1 MPDADALKQNTT
13 QERPANATWK
23 KQRMTQRDI
32 SEEAAENE
40 EGKRKEKEKKKE
52 KRPSNAKVPSSKW
65 IVADVTAMFP
75 FTH

>member
-1 MPDADALKQNTT
+1 MPDVDTLRWNTT
-13 QERPANATWK
+13 QERPANAARK

-32 SEEAAENE
+32 SEKRLKQMMKES
-40 EGKRKEKEKKKE
+40 EGKGRG
-52 KRPSNAKVPSSKW
+52 KRPPNAKVPSSKQ